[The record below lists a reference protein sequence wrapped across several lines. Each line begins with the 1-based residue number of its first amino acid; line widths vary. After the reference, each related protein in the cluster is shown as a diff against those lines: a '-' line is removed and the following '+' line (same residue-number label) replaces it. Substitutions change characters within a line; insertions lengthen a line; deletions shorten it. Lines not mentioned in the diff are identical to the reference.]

1 MEIKKLEMF
10 HYVKLAEDIQSALV
24 KNLKDSRS
32 AKGFST
38 EEIDIMQYFKI
49 TNLYE
54 NLQTFINNYLRNSDK
69 FWKTFTE
76 STMMILNL
84 DKLYQIGTSTL
95 IFSL

>member
-1 MEIKKLEMF
+1 
-10 HYVKLAEDIQSALV
+10 
-24 KNLKDSRS
+24 
-32 AKGFST
+32 
-38 EEIDIMQYFKI
+38 MQYFKI

-84 DKLYQIGTSTL
+84 DKLYQIGISVI